1 LKKKWFKHH
10 EFWHPRLFELP
21 FYLYLGI
28 YCLIQR
34 VSIPNLAKANAAL
47 DHGEI
52 GIGSKF
58 HTQQQFDQTL
68 FLPTRILSAHLSVD
82 ERISAIQSF
91 AALHHYPLILKPDI
105 GLVGKGLIKI
115 INEQAI
121 NEYAHKITGNYL
133 LQKFTP
139 FKVECGI
146 FYTRQSG
153 QPKITGINQK
163 HFPSVI
169 GNGKDNL
176 QQLAQQ
182 HYRYTHHWA
191 TFLQYFDL
199 DKIPSKDEKIC
210 LSFIGSHTM
219 GCKFTDDTHWLTPE
233 LQVKIHDVFET
244 QPNFNFGR
252 LDVKAQSKEAMLRG
266 EFVIIEIN
274 GVSSL
279 PTHMF
284 DPDYSLVEAYKIFFK
299 HGKYLVDI
307 AKEHRHKDM
316 DLLPLG
322 EILKRVKNNQNKLDQ
337 LHMDLKSQ
345 QS

>member
-1 LKKKWFKHH
+1 MNKKWFKHH

-21 FYLYLGI
+21 FYFYLGL

-34 VSIPNLAKANAAL
+34 VSIPTLAKANAAL

-58 HTQQQFDQTL
+58 HTQQQFDQHL
-68 FLPTRILSAHLSVD
+68 FLPTMLLAEDLAVS
-82 ERISAIQSF
+82 EKKSAIQSF
-91 AALHHYPLILKPDI
+91 AALHGYPLILKPDI
-105 GLVGKGLIKI
+105 GLVGKGLIKVI
-115 INEQAI
+115 DEQTAH
-121 NEYAHKITGNYL
+121 ESAHKILGNYL

-139 FKVECGI
+139 FTFESGI
-146 FYTRQSG
+146 FYTRKSG

-163 HFPSVI
+163 HFPTVI
-169 GNGKDNL
+169 GNGKDTL
-176 QQLAQQ
+176 SQLAQQ

-199 DKIPSKDEKIC
+199 ARIPLLGEEIC

-219 GCKFTDDTHWLTPE
+219 GCKFTDDTHWLTSE
-233 LQVKIHDVFET
+233 LEEKIFSVFEN

-252 LDVKAQSKEAMLRG
+252 LDIKAESKEAMLRG
-266 EFVIIEIN
+266 DFVIIEIN

-284 DPDYSLVEAYKIFFK
+284 DPDYSLVDAYKIFFE

-307 AKEHRHKDM
+307 AKEHQHVAM